1 MSHIIKFRPSAD
13 AIYSTIDNEVVIM
26 SMASDQYISLN
37 EVASRIWELI
47 SEKPLTME
55 ELVRALLDEYEVEEG
70 VCRKEVGEFITELDE
85 KGLVSRVSEGE
96 SE

>member
-1 MSHIIKFRPSAD
+1 MPIKYRPSSD

-37 EVASRIWELI
+37 DVASRIWELI

-55 ELVRALLDEYEVEEG
+55 ELVQTLLDEYEVEEA
-70 VCRKEVGEFITELDE
+70 VCRMEVGAFLEELND
-85 KGLVSRVSEGE
+85 KGLVSRVGEGE